1 MPRTKSEDSRPKDKL
16 LDGGMIFNN
25 NGGWDVVDN
34 VEKGDIEVDSW
45 CVVGIGG
52 VTGSGV

>member
-1 MPRTKSEDSRPKDKL
+1 M
-16 LDGGMIFNN
+16 GGR
-25 NGGWDVVDN
+25 DVVDN
-34 VEKGDIEVDSW
+34 VEKVDIEVDSW

>member
-1 MPRTKSEDSRPKDKL
+1 MV
-16 LDGGMIFNN
+16 IFNN
-25 NGGWDVVDN
+25 NGGRDVVDN

-52 VTGSGV
+52 VTGSAIF